1 MTGEHRPNA
10 TPIVMHNYECAECGA
25 SIRITDDLVTV
36 NVFGHAK
43 AAHRTCPISPDTA
56 CHVCHEPTMRRQGR
70 WVHTHGDE
78 SCGAG
83 GDPTTDHGVYRCE
96 CETDAHEKPHTR
108 VFPPG
113 TSEEG

>member
-83 GDPTTDHGVYRCE
+83 DGSTAYPELLWLDHEATRHIPSSRGDEPEQG
-96 CETDAHEKPHTR
+96 
-108 VFPPG
+108 
-113 TSEEG
+113 